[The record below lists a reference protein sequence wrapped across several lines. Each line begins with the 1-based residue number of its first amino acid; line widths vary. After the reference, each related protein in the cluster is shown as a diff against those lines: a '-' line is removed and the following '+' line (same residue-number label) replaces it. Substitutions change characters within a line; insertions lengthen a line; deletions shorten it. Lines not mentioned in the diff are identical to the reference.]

1 LDSVIHNSK
10 QLRILSLGAGVQS
23 STLALMIERGGMPMV
38 DCAIFADTKGE
49 PQAVYDHLNW
59 LIKQLSYPVYKV
71 SWRNLKQDILDAS
84 QGNYKA
90 FTAPFFTLNPQT
102 GKKAMLMRQCTSDYK
117 IKPIV
122 QKVRELLGLKKG
134 EKRKEGTQ
142 VEMLLGISVDEVS
155 RMKPNRLKYI
165 TNIYPLVE
173 KKMSRTNCK
182 EWTKKH
188 NYPNPPR
195 SACTFCPFHNNEEWR
210 IVKSVKAE
218 WDEVVKMDSAIRSQE
233 RFKRK
238 NIGKAVINDEL
249 YLHRSCKPISEINF
263 EKKNKDDQLNLFNEE
278 CLGYCGN

>member
-1 LDSVIHNSK
+1 MK
-10 QLRILSLGAGVQS
+10 LRILSLGAGVQS
-23 STLALMIERGGMPMV
+23 STLALMIQRGEIPMV
-38 DCAIFADTKGE
+38 DAAIFADTKGE

-59 LIKQLSYPVYKV
+59 LVKQLSYPVHRV

-218 WDEVVKMDSAIRSQE
+218 WDEVVKMDLAIRSQE

-238 NIGKAVINDEL
+238 NIGKAVVNDEL
-249 YLHRSCKPISEINF
+249 YIHRSCKPISEINF

-278 CLGYCGN
+278 CFGYCGN

>member
-1 LDSVIHNSK
+1 MTTK
-10 QLRILSLGAGVQS
+10 LRVLSLGAGVQS
-23 STLALMIERGGMPMV
+23 STLALMIEKKEIPMV

-49 PQAVYDHLNW
+49 PQAVYDHLSW

-90 FTAPFFTLNPQT
+90 FTAPFFTLDPTT
-102 GKKAMLMRQCTSDYK
+102 GKKGMLRRQCTADYK

-122 QKVRELLGLKKG
+122 KKVRELLGLKKG

-142 VEMLLGISVDEVS
+142 VEMLMGISIDEVS
-155 RMKPNRLKYI
+155 RMKPNHLKYI

-173 KKMSRTNCK
+173 KRMSRINCK

-210 IVKSVKAE
+210 IVKSVKTE

-263 EKKNKDDQLNLFNEE
+263 EKKKEDDQLNLFNEE

>member
-1 LDSVIHNSK
+1 MK
-10 QLRILSLGAGVQS
+10 LRILSLGAGVQS
-23 STLALMIERGGMPMV
+23 STLALMIQRGEIPMV
-38 DCAIFADTKGE
+38 DAAIFADTKGE

-59 LIKQLSYPVYKV
+59 LVKQLSYPVHRV

-90 FTAPFFTLNPQT
+90 FTAPFFTLNSQT

-134 EKRKEGTQ
+134 ERRKEGTQ

-218 WDEVVKMDSAIRSQE
+218 WDDVVKMDLAIRSQE

-238 NIGKAVINDEL
+238 NIGKAVVNDEL
-249 YLHRSCKPISEINF
+249 YIHRSCKPISEINF

>member
-1 LDSVIHNSK
+1 MK
-10 QLRILSLGAGVQS
+10 LRILSLGAGVQS
-23 STLALMIERGGMPMV
+23 STLALMIQRGEIPMV
-38 DCAIFADTKGE
+38 DAAIFADTKGE

-59 LIKQLSYPVYKV
+59 LVKQLSYPVHRV

-90 FTAPFFTLNPQT
+90 FTAPFFTLNSQT

-134 EKRKEGTQ
+134 ERRKEGTQ

-218 WDEVVKMDSAIRSQE
+218 WDDVVKMDLAIRSQE

-238 NIGKAVINDEL
+238 NIGKAVVNDEL
-249 YLHRSCKPISEINF
+249 YIHRSCKPISEINF

-278 CLGYCGN
+278 CFGYCGN

>member
-1 LDSVIHNSK
+1 MK
-10 QLRILSLGAGVQS
+10 LRILSLGAGVQS
-23 STLALMIERGGMPMV
+23 STLALMIQRGEIPMV
-38 DCAIFADTKGE
+38 DAAIFADTKGE

-59 LIKQLSYPVYKV
+59 LVKQLSYPVHRV

-134 EKRKEGTQ
+134 ERRKEGTQ

-218 WDEVVKMDSAIRSQE
+218 WDDVVKMDLAIRSQE

-238 NIGKAVINDEL
+238 NIGKAVVNDEL
-249 YLHRSCKPISEINF
+249 YIHRSCKPISEINF

-278 CLGYCGN
+278 CFGYCGN

>member
-1 LDSVIHNSK
+1 MK
-10 QLRILSLGAGVQS
+10 LRILSLGAGVQS
-23 STLALMIERGGMPMV
+23 STLALMIQRGEIPMV
-38 DCAIFADTKGE
+38 DAAIFADTKGE

-59 LIKQLSYPVYKV
+59 LVKQLSYPVHRV

-134 EKRKEGTQ
+134 ERRKEGTQ

-188 NYPNPPR
+188 NYPTPPR

-210 IVKSVKAE
+210 IIKSVKEE
-218 WDEVVKMDSAIRSQE
+218 WNEVVKMDSAIRSQE
-233 RFKRK
+233 RFKNK

-263 EKKNKDDQLNLFNEE
+263 EKKKEDDQLNLFNEE